1 MRSPTIHTIQC
12 CGSPERPRAPLACNT
27 QIHRGDEL
35 PLPAKPRPELTPVP
49 PAVAGALLRGEQ
61 VSFLE
66 FLCEPATENYC
77 AMLLGSDGTAAA
89 KMLRELRNATE
100 SHYFGYWR
108 AKPRSKQSAEGSG
121 KLIAPAAATKKLLKK
136 YARRAYRG
144 DTERR
149 GVIYWER
156 VAWLI
161 WNCYASL
168 MALRLRAETIQA
180 QEVKR
185 LESLPGER
193 AARTKYMRAY
203 RAKQR
208 EQQRAKAGYFTTKE
222 AKEKWRRQRTQT
234 RKGVT
239 Q

>member
-1 MRSPTIHTIQC
+1 MLRQS
-12 CGSPERPRAPLACNT
+12 ERPRAPLACNT
-27 QIHRGDEL
+27 QIHGGDEL

-77 AMLLGSDGTAAA
+77 AMLLGEGTAAA

-100 SHYFGYWR
+100 FHYFGCWR
-108 AKPRSKQSAEGSG
+108 AKPGSKKSAHSSG
-121 KLIAPAAATKKLLKK
+121 KLTAPAAATKKLLKK

-149 GVIYWER
+149 GVMYWVR

-168 MALRLRAETIQA
+168 MALRHRAETIKA
-180 QEVKR
+180 QELKR
-185 LESLPGER
+185 IENLPAKR
-193 AARTKYMRAY
+193 AVRTKYMRAY
-203 RAKQR
+203 RAKR
-208 EQQRAKAGYFTTKE
+208 RDRQRAKAAHFTTNE
-222 AKEKWRRQRTQT
+222 AKEVWRRQRIQT
-234 RKGVT
+234 RKGET